1 MIIIEVSSRNI
12 KIMIRDIDRII
23 AIDNIENIKKAEVL
37 NKLTKKN
44 MRMIDMTKNM
54 MIDKNMIDS
63 RFLKNSNIETDHKSM
78 TKKIDLAT
86 MKNQE

>member
-63 RFLKNSNIETDHKSM
+63 QFLKNSNIETDHKSM

>member
-37 NKLTKKN
+37 NKVTKKN